1 MNKISSLNLFSNNRY
16 SSPEVETFD
25 VSDLRFDSE
34 DSVVVGRAHLIT
46 RQNVDD
52 SNPSGIAVLDVEFD
66 VRFVI
71 EDSNIDAITV
81 DEPCQLEFVG
91 ECKHRIADNQVDW
104 DTEVIN
110 LNPFDV
116 ALNYV
121 MSESDRDA
129 VIAAAK
135 Q

>member
-1 MNKISSLNLFSNNRY
+1 MNKISNLNLFSNNRY

-34 DSVVVGRAHLIT
+34 DSVVLGRAHLIT

-52 SNPSGIAVLDVEFD
+52 SNQNGIAVLDVEFD
-66 VRFVI
+66 VRFI
-71 EDSNIDAITV
+71 IDDSNIDAVTV

-91 ECKHRIADNQVDW
+91 ECEHMSADDQTDW
-104 DTEVIN
+104 DTELIN
-110 LNPFDV
+110 LHPFDV

-121 MSESDRDA
+121 MSEDVKDEVLA
-129 VIAAAK
+129 VA
-135 Q
+135 QL